1 MIRADSLDLLAFA
14 TLGGDTDELVSDMGM
29 SRTISQ

>member
-14 TLGGDTDELVSDMGM
+14 TLGGDTDELVSDM